1 MVELGFSIVL
11 CTYNGEKRLQLT
23 LRHLALLKIPAA
35 YQVELI
41 LVNNASTDNTDSFV
55 KNTWE
60 KLGTPFSVTILK
72 EQRAGKGYAVETGY
86 DAARYSYLLTVDDDN
101 WLQADYL
108 IRALKLFEMD
118 KEIGALQGKST
129 AVFES
134 TQPDWMKQEGMEHY
148 FVIGGPIKEPGY
160 FPKNN
165 FGTWGAG
172 MIIKKEDWQYLRSV
186 SFGFLTSKLPG
197 KAAGEDHEL
206 ARALLMMGRKFYY
219 SDELKFQHYMP
230 AERLTWEKLKQ
241 NFGSFGYVS
250 YYNFLFATVLQALQK
265 SEKINVAEIK
275 KSFLRYFFASLK
287 NFTLK
292 QHIAYWLYP
301 QKQYYQLKMFQYFSN
316 FKWFLRLKKN
326 AGKDIR
332 FLQNWMKLVLEK
344 YPGRFEWP
352 GHPY

>member
-1 MVELGFSIVL
+1 MTEQGFSVIL
-11 CTYNGEKRLQLT
+11 CTYNGEKRLQPT
-23 LRHLALLKIPAA
+23 LNHLASLTIPAA
-35 YQVELI
+35 HGIELI
-41 LVNNASTDNTDSFV
+41 VVNNASTDNTESFV
-55 KNTWE
+55 KKIWMD
-60 KLGTPFSVTILK
+60 LGSPYCLNFIN
-72 EQRAGKGYAVETGY
+72 EERAGKGYALETGY
-86 DAARYSYLLTVDDDN
+86 DAARYSFLLTVDDDN
-101 WLQADYL
+101 WLDAGYL
-108 IRALKLFEMD
+108 IKALEQFEMD
-118 KEIGALQGKST
+118 KEIGALQAKST

-134 TQPDWMKQEGMEHY
+134 TQPEWMKQDGMEHY

-160 FPKNN
+160 FPNNN

-172 MIIKKEDWQYLRSV
+172 MIIKKEDWQYLRTV
-186 SFGFLTSKLPG
+186 GFGFLTSKLHG

-241 NFGSFGYVS
+241 NFATFGYVS
-250 YYNFLFATVLQALQK
+250 YYNFLFAMTLEALQK
-265 SEKINVAEIK
+265 SEKMNVAEVK
-275 KSFLRYFFASLK
+275 KSFLRYFFVSLK
-287 NFTLK
+287 NFTVK

-301 QKQYYQLKMFQYFSN
+301 QKQYYQLKLFQYFSN
-316 FKWFLRLKKN
+316 FKWFFKLKKN
-326 AGKDIR
+326 AGQDIR